1 MKICTRNKQSRLSR
15 ALTSQ
20 STPVATLGVVVWLLL
35 NLIPVREANAQGMI
49 VFNNFVAGKIQT
61 HVYGPLA
68 ASPNISQIGNAATGD
83 LPVGATSWAG
93 YSMIGAVGNP
103 YTGPG
108 TLAELLAAPGLNQP
122 EASLQSAY
130 SGGVTSFRSGI
141 GAGMIFSRTPTF
153 NNIPPEYPG
162 ATVEM
167 LVWDNRSGQYPNW
180 AAAESA
186 WLSGAIAAGSSGLL
200 NVTATIGGPFATP
213 PYLFGLRSFNLYF
226 IPEPS
231 LIALAG
237 LGAAALMNFRRRK

>member
-1 MKICTRNKQSRLSR
+1 
-15 ALTSQ
+15 
-20 STPVATLGVVVWLLL
+20 
-35 NLIPVREANAQGMI
+35 MI
-49 VFNNFVAGKIQT
+49 YFGNYVPGKIQA
-61 HVYGPLA
+61 HAYGPLA
-68 ASPNISQIGNAATGD
+68 ASPTTSQIGNAATGD
-83 LPVGATSWAG
+83 LPVGTTSWAG

-108 TLAELLAAPGLNQP
+108 TFADLLAAPGLNQP
-122 EASLQSAY
+122 ETSLQPGY
-130 SGGVTSFRSGI
+130 PGGVTSFHAGL
-141 GAGMIFSRTPTF
+141 GAGVIYARIATF
-153 NNIPPEYPG
+153 NNIPPDYLG

-167 LVWDNRSGQYPNW
+167 VAWDNSSGQYPNW

-186 WLSGAIAAGSSGLL
+186 WLAGTIAAGSSGVF
-200 NVTATIGGPFATP
+200 NITTTVGGTDTP